1 MLKGIRG
8 RLLLQIG
15 MVLLTIVLLLE
26 AIFATAVYTYYF
38 DSARQI
44 VQSRA
49 VTAAK
54 LSNQFMEGY
63 TLPERARYILE
74 NLVPGESSRVEV
86 LDLQGRTVVDSYGF
100 SSSRPIRTADV
111 RAAQQGGIGSY
122 AGYSDAFKQRIM
134 AVSSPLVSYGEV
146 IGTLRFSVSTEPLY
160 LEVAKLIGW
169 SIGIGAAVLL
179 LGFALSLIIARR
191 IVGPV
196 KELTAI
202 SHKMATGDFTARV
215 VRKYNDE
222 VGTLAE
228 SLNHMNEELSKSE
241 KMKND
246 FISTVSH
253 ELRTPLTSIKGWG
266 ETLIVGGLE
275 DEETA
280 MLGLGV
286 ISIETDRLIGLV
298 EDLLDFSKYQAG
310 EIRMR
315 SVPVDLSSLLR
326 QLDLQYS
333 LSGNKRGVKLRTQ
346 LPAGPLPMH
355 ADLNRLKQVFVNL
368 LDNAIKFSDLSG
380 EIRLIA
386 ASENLEVHVSVQD
399 DGEGIPA
406 EDLEKIGLRFYKG
419 SSKMS
424 GSGLGLAI
432 SKEIVRLH
440 GGRIKIESEYGV
452 GTTVTVTL
460 PLAVED
466 PAEQPD
472 SPGQNTVLDM

>member
-1 MLKGIRG
+1 MLKSIRG

-15 MVLLTIVLLLE
+15 LLLLTIVVLLE
-26 AIFATAVYTYYF
+26 MIFAAAVSTYYF

-49 VTAAK
+49 VTAAT

-74 NLVPGESSRVEV
+74 NLVPSESSRVEV

-100 SSSRPIRTADV
+100 SSSKRIRTADV
-111 RAAQQGGIGSY
+111 RIAQQGGVGSY
-122 AGYSDAFKQRIM
+122 SGYSNAFKQRIM

-160 LEVAKLIGW
+160 DEVAKLVVW
-169 SIGIGAAVLL
+169 AIGIGAAVLL
-179 LGFALSLIIARR
+179 LGFGLSLIIARQ
-191 IVGPV
+191 IVGPI
-196 KELTAI
+196 KELTVI
-202 SHKMATGDFTARV
+202 SRKMATGDFTAKA
-215 VRKYNDE
+215 VRQNDDE
-222 VGTLAE
+222 VGTLAD

-266 ETLIVGGLE
+266 ETLVVGGLDD
-275 DEETA
+275 DETT
-280 MLGLGV
+280 LKGLSV
-286 ISIETDRLIGLV
+286 ITNETDRLIGLV

-310 EIRMR
+310 EIKMR
-315 SVPVDLSSLLR
+315 SVPVDLNLLLQ

-333 LSGNKRGVKLRTQ
+333 WAGNKRGVTLSTY
-346 LPAGPLPMH
+346 LPDEPLPMH
-355 ADLNRLKQVFVNL
+355 ADLNRLKQVFVNV
-368 LDNAIKFSDLSG
+368 LDNAIKFSDLNG
-380 EIRLIA
+380 EIRMT
-386 ASENLEVHVSVQD
+386 ASCEDLQVHVSVQD

-406 EDLEKIGLRFYKG
+406 EDLERIGRRFYKG

-440 GGRIKIESEYGV
+440 GGRIKIESEYGI

-460 PLAVED
+460 PLAVEEFMSGSEVATHLASSD
-466 PAEQPD
+466 K
-472 SPGQNTVLDM
+472 

>member
-1 MLKGIRG
+1 MLKSIKG

-15 MVLLTIVLLLE
+15 LLLLTIVLVLE
-26 AIFATAVYTYYF
+26 AIFAAAVYTYYF

-49 VTAAK
+49 VTAAT

-100 SSSRPIRTADV
+100 SSSQRIRTPDV
-111 RAAQQGGIGSY
+111 RVAQQGGVGSY
-122 AGYSDAFKQRIM
+122 TGYSKAFKQRIM

-160 LEVAKLIGW
+160 REVAKLIGW

-179 LGFALSLIIARR
+179 LGFGLSLIIARR
-191 IVGPV
+191 IVAPI
-196 KELTAI
+196 KELTVI
-202 SHKMATGDFTARV
+202 SRKMATGDFTAKAV
-215 VRKYNDE
+215 LKHNDE

-266 ETLIVGGLE
+266 ETLVVGGLE
-275 DEETA
+275 DEETT

-286 ISIETDRLIGLV
+286 ITSETDRLIGLV

-315 SVPVDLSSLLR
+315 SVPVDLNNLLA

-333 LSGNKRGVKLRTQ
+333 LAGNRRGVVLSTR
-346 LPAGPLPMH
+346 LPGEPLPMH

-368 LDNAIKFSDLSG
+368 IDNAIKFSELNG
-380 EIRLIA
+380 EIRLTA
-386 ASENLEVHVSVQD
+386 VREDLQVHISVQD

-406 EDLEKIGLRFYKG
+406 EDLEKIGRRFYKG

-440 GGRIKIESEYGV
+440 GGQIKIDSEYGV

-460 PLAVED
+460 PLAVES
-466 PAEQPD
+466 AEA
-472 SPGQNTVLDM
+472 T

>member
-1 MLKGIRG
+1 MLKSIRG

-15 MVLLTIVLLLE
+15 ILLLTIILLLE
-26 AIFATAVYTYYF
+26 VIFAAAVSTYYF

-49 VTAAK
+49 VTAAT

-86 LDLQGRTVVDSYGF
+86 LDPEGRTVVDSYGF
-100 SSSRPIRTADV
+100 SSNQRIRTSDV
-111 RAAQQGGIGSY
+111 RTAQQGGVGSY
-122 AGYSDAFKQRIM
+122 SGYSQAFRQRIM

-146 IGTLRFSVSTEPLY
+146 IGTLRFSVSAEPLY
-160 LEVAKLIGW
+160 REVAKLIAW
-169 SIGIGAAVLL
+169 SIGIGAAVLAF
-179 LGFALSLIIARR
+179 GFALSLIIARR
-191 IVGPV
+191 IVGPI
-196 KELTAI
+196 KELTVI
-202 SHKMATGDFTARV
+202 SRQMATGDFSAKA
-215 VRKYNDE
+215 VRKHNDE
-222 VGTLAE
+222 VGTLAD
-228 SLNHMNEELSKSE
+228 SLNHMNEELANSE

-246 FISTVSH
+246 FISNVSH

-266 ETLIVGGLE
+266 ETLVIGGLD
-275 DEETA
+275 DEETT

-286 ISIETDRLIGLV
+286 ITSETDRLIGLV

-315 SVPVDLSSLLR
+315 SVPVDLNSLLR
-326 QLDLQYS
+326 QLDLQYTH
-333 LSGNKRGVKLRTQ
+333 SGNKHGVTLHT
-346 LPAGPLPMH
+346 LLSEEPMPMH

-368 LDNAIKFSDLSG
+368 IDNAIKFSDLNG
-380 EIRLIA
+380 EVRLTA
-386 ASENLEVHVSVQD
+386 ACSDLQVHVSVQD

-406 EDLEKIGLRFYKG
+406 EDLEKIGRRFYKG

-460 PLAVED
+460 PLVVE
-466 PAEQPD
+466 AEEPLNGT
-472 SPGQNTVLDM
+472 PEKPEWLL

>member
-1 MLKGIRG
+1 MLKSIRG

-15 MVLLTIVLLLE
+15 LLLLTIILLLE
-26 AIFATAVYTYYF
+26 AIFAAAVSTYYF

-49 VTAAK
+49 VTAAT

-63 TLPERARYILE
+63 TLQERARYILE

-86 LDLQGRTVVDSYGF
+86 LDLEGRTVVDSYGF
-100 SSSRPIRTADV
+100 SSNQRIRTSDV
-111 RAAQQGGIGSY
+111 RVAQQGGVGSY
-122 AGYSDAFKQRIM
+122 SGYSQAFRQRIM
-134 AVSSPLVSYGEV
+134 AISSPLVSYGEV
-146 IGTLRFSVSTEPLY
+146 IGTLRFSVSAEPLY
-160 LEVAKLIGW
+160 REVVKLIGW
-169 SIGIGAAVLL
+169 SIAIGAAVLA
-179 LGFALSLIIARR
+179 LGVALSLIIARR

-196 KELTAI
+196 KELTVI
-202 SHKMATGDFTARV
+202 SRQMATGDFTVKAI
-215 VRKYNDE
+215 RKYNDE
-222 VGTLAE
+222 VGTLAD
-228 SLNHMNEELSKSE
+228 SLNHMNDELSKSE

-266 ETLIVGGLE
+266 ETLVGGLD
-275 DEETA
+275 DEETT

-286 ISIETDRLIGLV
+286 ITSETDRLIGLV
-298 EDLLDFSKYQAG
+298 EDLLDFSKYQSG

-315 SVPVDLSSLLR
+315 SVPVDLNSLLR
-326 QLDLQYS
+326 QLDLQYTH
-333 LSGNKRGVKLRTQ
+333 SGNKRGVKLHTL
-346 LPAGPLPMH
+346 LPEEPMPMH

-368 LDNAIKFSDLSG
+368 LDNAIKFSDLNG
-380 EIRLIA
+380 EVRLTA
-386 ASENLEVHVSVQD
+386 ACSDLQVHVCVQD

-406 EDLEKIGLRFYKG
+406 ADLERIGQRFYKG

-440 GGRIKIESEYGV
+440 GGRIKIESEYGI

-460 PLAVED
+460 PLAVAD
-466 PAEQPD
+466 PLDPVD
-472 SPGQNTVLDM
+472 SSEHRSIL

>member
-1 MLKGIRG
+1 MLKSIRG

-15 MVLLTIVLLLE
+15 LLLLTIILLLE
-26 AIFATAVYTYYF
+26 AVFAAAVSTYYF

-49 VTAAK
+49 VTAAT

-63 TLPERARYILE
+63 TLNQRARYILE

-100 SSSRPIRTADV
+100 SSSRRTRTPDV
-111 RAAQQGGIGSY
+111 QVAQQGGVGSY
-122 AGYSDAFKQRIM
+122 SGYSNAFKQRIM

-160 LEVAKLIGW
+160 QEVTKLIGW
-169 SIGIGAAVLL
+169 SIGIGAAMLL
-179 LGFALSLIIARR
+179 LGFALSLIIAQR
-191 IVGPV
+191 IVGPI

-202 SHKMATGDFTARV
+202 SRKMATGDFTAKA
-215 VRKYNDE
+215 VRKHDDE
-222 VGTLAE
+222 VGLLTD

-266 ETLIVGGLE
+266 ETLVVGGLD
-275 DEETA
+275 DEETT
-280 MLGLGV
+280 MLGLNV
-286 ISIETDRLIGLV
+286 ITGETNRLIGLV

-315 SVPVDLSSLLR
+315 SVPVDLNNLLS

-333 LSGNKRGVKLRTQ
+333 MASNKRGVVLLTKLSDV
-346 LPAGPLPMH
+346 PLPMH

-368 LDNAIKFSDLSG
+368 IDNAIKFSDPNG
-380 EIRLIA
+380 EIRMIA
-386 ASENLEVHVSVQD
+386 ARKDLEVHVCVQD

-406 EDLEKIGLRFYKG
+406 EDLERIGQRFYKG

-440 GGRIKIESEYGV
+440 GGRLKVESEYGV

-460 PLAVED
+460 PLAVD
-466 PAEQPD
+466 DSAEKAEAEAA
-472 SPGQNTVLDM
+472 GQ

>member
-1 MLKGIRG
+1 MLKSIRG

-15 MVLLTIVLLLE
+15 LLLLTIVLVLE
-26 AIFATAVYTYYF
+26 VIFAAAVYTYYF

-49 VTAAK
+49 VTAAT

-63 TLPERARYILE
+63 TLSERARYILE
-74 NLVPGESSRVEV
+74 NLVPSESSRVEV
-86 LDLQGRTVVDSYGF
+86 LDLQGRTIVDSYGF
-100 SSSRPIRTADV
+100 SSTQRIRTPDV
-111 RAAQQGGIGSY
+111 RAAQQGGVGSY
-122 AGYSDAFKQRIM
+122 TGYSQAFKQRIM
-134 AVSSPLVSYGEV
+134 AVSSPLVSYGET

-160 LEVAKLIGW
+160 REVAKLIGW
-169 SIGIGAAVLL
+169 AIAIGAAVLL

-191 IVGPV
+191 IVDPV

-202 SHKMATGDFTARV
+202 SRKMATGDFTARAA
-215 VRKYNDE
+215 RKHNDE
-222 VGTLAE
+222 IGLLAE
-228 SLNHMNEELSKSE
+228 SLNYMNEELSKSE

-266 ETLIVGGLE
+266 ETLVGGLE
-275 DEETA
+275 DEETTT
-280 MLGLGV
+280 LGLT
-286 ISIETDRLIGLV
+286 IITNETDRLIGLV

-315 SVPVDLSSLLR
+315 SIPVDLNSLLR
-326 QLDLQYS
+326 QLGIQYS
-333 LSGNKRGVKLRTQ
+333 QADIKRGITLSTN
-346 LPAGPLPMH
+346 LPNEPLPMH

-368 LDNAIKFSDLSG
+368 LDNAIKFSDLNG
-380 EIRLIA
+380 EIRLTA
-386 ASENLEVHVSVQD
+386 VRQDLQVFVAVQD

-406 EDLEKIGLRFYKG
+406 EDLEKIGQRFYKG

-440 GGRIKIESEYGV
+440 GGRISIESEYGV
-452 GTTVTVTL
+452 GTTVTVIL
-460 PLAVED
+460 PLAVAE
-466 PAEQPD
+466 PLNETAEQPD
-472 SPGQNTVLDM
+472 KPEWLL

>member
-1 MLKGIRG
+1 MLKSIRG

-15 MVLLTIVLLLE
+15 LLLLTIILLLE
-26 AIFATAVYTYYF
+26 AVFAAAVSTYYF

-49 VTAAK
+49 VTAAT

-63 TLPERARYILE
+63 TLNERARYILE

-100 SSSRPIRTADV
+100 SSSRRTRTPDV
-111 RAAQQGGIGSY
+111 RVAQQGGVGSY
-122 AGYSDAFKQRIM
+122 SGYSKAFKQRIM

-160 LEVAKLIGW
+160 REVAKLIGW
-169 SIGIGAAVLL
+169 AIGIGAAMLL

-191 IVGPV
+191 IVGPI

-202 SHKMATGDFTARV
+202 SRKMATGDFTAKA
-215 VRKYNDE
+215 VRKHDDE
-222 VGTLAE
+222 VGMLTD
-228 SLNHMNEELSKSE
+228 SLNHMNEELAKSE

-266 ETLIVGGLE
+266 ETLVIGGLD
-275 DEETA
+275 DEETT
-280 MLGLGV
+280 MLGLNV
-286 ISIETDRLIGLV
+286 ITGETNRLIGLV

-315 SVPVDLSSLLR
+315 SVPVDLNNLLS

-333 LSGNKRGVKLRTQ
+333 MASNKRGVVLLTKLSDE
-346 LPAGPLPMH
+346 PLPMH

-368 LDNAIKFSDLSG
+368 IDNAIKFSDPNG
-380 EIRLIA
+380 EIRMV
-386 ASENLEVHVSVQD
+386 ASRKDLEVHVAVQD

-406 EDLEKIGLRFYKG
+406 EDLERIGQRFYKG

-440 GGRIKIESEYGV
+440 GGRLKIESEYGV

-460 PLAVED
+460 PLAVDDSAEKAEA
-466 PAEQPD
+466 AEQEP
-472 SPGQNTVLDM
+472 PI

>member
-1 MLKGIRG
+1 MLKSIRG

-15 MVLLTIVLLLE
+15 VLLLTIILLLE
-26 AIFATAVYTYYF
+26 MIFAAAVSTYYF

-49 VTAAK
+49 VTAAT

-63 TLPERARYILE
+63 TLQERARYILE

-86 LDLQGRTVVDSYGF
+86 LDPEGRTVVDSYGF
-100 SSSRPIRTADV
+100 SSNQRIRTTDV
-111 RAAQQGGIGSY
+111 RIAQQGGVGSY
-122 AGYSDAFKQRIM
+122 SGYSQAFRQRIM
-134 AVSSPLVSYGEV
+134 AISSPLVSYGEV
-146 IGTLRFSVSTEPLY
+146 IGTLRFSVSAEPLY
-160 LEVAKLIGW
+160 REVVKLIGW
-169 SIGIGAAVLL
+169 SIGIGAGVLA
-179 LGFALSLIIARR
+179 LGVALSLIIARR

-196 KELTAI
+196 KELTTI
-202 SHKMATGDFTARV
+202 SRQMATGDFSAKA

-222 VGTLAE
+222 VGTLAD

-266 ETLIVGGLE
+266 ETLVIGGLDDE
-275 DEETA
+275 DTTR
-280 MLGLGV
+280 LGLGV
-286 ISIETDRLIGLV
+286 ITSETDRLIGLV

-315 SVPVDLSSLLR
+315 SVPVDLNSLLR
-326 QLDLQYS
+326 QLDLQYTH
-333 LSGNKRGVKLRTQ
+333 SGNKRGVTLHTL
-346 LPAGPLPMH
+346 LPEGPMPMH

-368 LDNAIKFSDLSG
+368 IDNAIKFSDLNG
-380 EIRLIA
+380 EVRLTA
-386 ASENLEVHVSVQD
+386 ACADLQVRVSVQD

-406 EDLEKIGLRFYKG
+406 EDLEKIGRRFYKG

-440 GGRIKIESEYGV
+440 GGLIKIESEYGI

-460 PLAVED
+460 PLVVDEPSND
-466 PAEQPD
+466 GKPD
-472 SPGQNTVLDM
+472 KPDWLL